1 MQTAFDIH
9 NLTRQEKIKVM
20 EALWEDLSKDEE
32 NFDSPEWHG
41 DALRQTEIQYK
52 SGELDVVD
60 WDNAKKDLR
69 NKFERK

>member
-1 MQTAFDIH
+1 
-9 NLTRQEKIKVM
+9 M
-20 EALWEDLSKDEE
+20 EVIWEDLSKDKE

-60 WDNAKKDLR
+60 WDNAKK
-69 NKFERK
+69 EAIMPPVPPITGMII